1 MKFITGF
8 IFALMILGAL
18 SMTSYAQDKAK
29 DQKAIKDEAFKFEK
43 TWNDHN
49 NDHNMDAMFDLFI
62 EDAEWVNIVG
72 MYWVGRADVKKAHQD
87 FHATMF
93 KNTPLKIDEITIRK
107 ITSDTAVAVLNLS
120 MGDFTTPSGETIK
133 NSKDRLSLILVRQK
147 GRWLIAHGHNT
158 VLDMRAAQS
167 NPIKK

>member
-1 MKFITGF
+1 MKIIIGF
-8 IFALMILGAL
+8 IFALMILGTL
-18 SMTSYAQDKAK
+18 SATNYAQDKAK
-29 DQKAIKDEAFKFEK
+29 DQKAIKDVAFKFEK
-43 TWNDHN
+43 TW

-93 KNTPLKIDEITIRK
+93 KNTPLKIDEITVRK

-133 NSKDRLSLILVRQK
+133 NSKDRLSLILVKQK

-158 VLDMRAAQS
+158 VLDMRAAPS

>member
-1 MKFITGF
+1 MKFNTGF
-8 IFALMILGAL
+8 IFAMMILAAL
-18 SMTSYAQDKAK
+18 SMTNYAQNKGK
-29 DQKAIKDEAFKFEK
+29 DEKAIKDVAFKFEK
-43 TWNDHN
+43 AWNE
-49 NDHNMDAMFDLFI
+49 HNMDAMFDLFT

-72 MYWVGRADVKKAHQD
+72 MYWVGRANVKKAHQD

-93 KNTPLKIDEITIRK
+93 KNTPLKIDEITVRK

-133 NSKDRLSLILVRQK
+133 NSKDRLSLILVKQK
-147 GRWLIAHGHNT
+147 NRWLIAHGHNT
-158 VLDMRAAQS
+158 VIDTRAEQS